1 MRIGKRMQGR
11 SQNCLNRTQRF
22 TVFSLYINAHE
33 EIGMTENVEVVPTRA
48 RLGLESAV
56 PCSEASC
63 SRGCRSS
70 GKKACKEN
78 R

>member
-22 TVFSLYINAHE
+22 TSLQSAHE